1 MNVKILEVIPPSEKQ
16 TQSNIHGTV
25 NLMIEADNGTPVVR
39 LSGITV
45 RKDKSGNSFLSMPS
59 YKVGT
64 DKDAKYYNHFQLFP
78 LINDNEEASSS
89 QKDRLNALTQ
99 EVVRIVANG
108 GTKRTNN
115 TPTAKT
121 APVAASI
128 PAKPISN
135 NKSPWEI

>member
-1 MNVKILEVIPPSEKQ
+1 MNVKILEVIPPSDKQ

-59 YKVGT
+59 YKVG
-64 DKDAKYYNHFQLFP
+64 DNKEAKYYNHFQLFP
-78 LINDNEEASSS
+78 LINDNEEASSN

-99 EVVRIVANG
+99 EVVRLVASG
-108 GTKRTNN
+108 GTKRTSN
-115 TPTAKT
+115 TPPAKT
-121 APVAASI
+121 APVTASA
-128 PAKPISN
+128 PAKTTN
-135 NKSPWEI
+135 NSKSPWEI